1 MLFIRGAVALGS
13 SLIIVRRL
21 LPSTASSF
29 VLAIESFRPQHV
41 RSAWSRHVDCFRLLA
56 FGIVHV
62 EFHLFALSLW
72 VNNEGGIVSHT
83 VITKKKLRKERKKSS
98 SLRGVSLFTRA
109 ESSRRETKKRGLQE
123 KGCARNFFFSP
134 YSESK
139 KGNRTSRKLR
149 NPSAFKCD
157 WWTKISSLPSSG
169 MINPNPLL
177 ALNHLTA

>member
-62 EFHLFALSLW
+62 EFHLFALMSLF
-72 VNNEGGIVSHT
+72 NNKVKVSSVTQSH
-83 VITKKKLRKERKKSS
+83 KKKLREKNAIKIFSS
-98 SLRGVSLFTRA
+98 RSHLKLRA
-109 ESSRRETKKRGLQE
+109 ESRRRRESE
-123 KGCARNFFFSP
+123 K
-134 YSESK
+134 K
-139 KGNRTSRKLR
+139 KG
-149 NPSAFKCD
+149 
-157 WWTKISSLPSSG
+157 
-169 MINPNPLL
+169 
-177 ALNHLTA
+177 

>member
-62 EFHLFALSLW
+62 EFHLFALSLF
-72 VNNEGGIVSHT
+72 NNKVKVSSVT
-83 VITKKKLRKERKKSS
+83 VAQKNNYEENAKIFSS
-98 SLRGVSLFTRA
+98 RRFIIHAR
-109 ESSRRETKKRGLQE
+109 ESRRETKKKERKK
-123 KGCARNFFFSP
+123 KGCAKNLFFP
-134 YSESK
+134 V
-139 KGNRTSRKLR
+139 LR
-149 NPSAFKCD
+149 VSQKREKPH
-157 WWTKISSLPSSG
+157 
-169 MINPNPLL
+169 L
-177 ALNHLTA
+177 A

>member
-72 VNNEGGIVSHT
+72 GNIIIKSVTQFV
-83 VITKKKLRKERKKSS
+83 TKKNTKRTAKIIL
-98 SLRGVSLFTRA
+98 SLREVSLFTRA
-109 ESSRRETKKRGLQE
+109 ESRRETQKKDMFLQE
-123 KGCARNFFFSP
+123 KGCAGQEIFFSP
-134 YSESK
+134 VLRVVK
-139 KGNRTSRKLR
+139 KGK
-149 NPSAFKCD
+149 PY
-157 WWTKISSLPSSG
+157 
-169 MINPNPLL
+169 L
-177 ALNHLTA
+177 A

>member
-72 VNNEGGIVSHT
+72 VNNEDVSSVT
-83 VITKKKLRKERKKSS
+83 QSQKKIRKERKNQS
-98 SLRGVSLFTRA
+98 SLRGVSLFTRG
-109 ESSRRETKKRGLQE
+109 SREERDPKKEVCKKKGAQE
-123 KGCARNFFFSP
+123 IFFFP
-134 YSESK
+134 RILRVK
-139 KGNRTSRKLR
+139 KGK
-149 NPSAFKCD
+149 PH
-157 WWTKISSLPSSG
+157 
-169 MINPNPLL
+169 L
-177 ALNHLTA
+177 A

>member
-72 VNNEGGIVSHT
+72 VNIIIKSFRQSHSNH
-83 VITKKKLRKERKKSS
+83 KKKYEKNCKNHSFSS
-98 SLRGVSLFTRA
+98 RSFIIHPRGVVEKRDQ
-109 ESSRRETKKRGLQE
+109 KKKICFCKKKGARG
-123 KGCARNFFFSP
+123 KNFFFP
-134 YSESK
+134 
-139 KGNRTSRKLR
+139 RT
-149 NPSAFKCD
+149 
-157 WWTKISSLPSSG
+157 PSSQKRETAPRVNCG
-169 MINPNPLL
+169 ILPLSS
-177 ALNHLTA
+177 ATGGRRSPRFHRRG